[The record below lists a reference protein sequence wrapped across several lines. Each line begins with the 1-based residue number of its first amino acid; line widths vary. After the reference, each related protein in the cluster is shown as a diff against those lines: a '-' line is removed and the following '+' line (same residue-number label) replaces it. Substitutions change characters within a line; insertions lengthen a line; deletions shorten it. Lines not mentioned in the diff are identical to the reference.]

1 MESHDKGSGKM
12 REETPHDSREAHARI
27 VLGDGAAQTDGAGT
41 EVKV

>member
-27 VLGDGAAQTDGAGT
+27 VLGEGASQTDVSGT